1 MSVRLAACV
10 LAATLSLPVA
20 AARAELSDGIDPS
33 ILAPGLVQA
42 SEAIARLEKL
52 TDEAEAIATAIFR
65 VQNEFG
71 ERRLSL
77 AGASPSCE
85 MPWVNDLGERARELG
100 RAFRD
105 AVQSARVQAQRVEA
119 LTVQPT
125 VRPLLD
131 AETNHKVLDLL
142 ARVDDLS
149 RSYPE
154 SASWHE
160 RYIEPS
166 IRGCPLALVPTYG
179 IPPAAA
185 SAATDEDAGAAARK
199 PAPLVAILAFGGGF
213 LCPGAVP
220 AAGVMLVRGKVCYS
234 ESESCS
240 CEPVEVD
247 PATVLGPETNAG
259 SAN

>member
-1 MSVRLAACV
+1 MSVRGAARV
-10 LAATLSLPVA
+10 LAAILSLLATA
-20 AARAELSDGIDPS
+20 AHAELSDGIDPS

-42 SEAIARLEKL
+42 TEAIAKLEKL
-52 TDEAEAIATAIFR
+52 TDEAEAIGTAIFR

-71 ERRLSL
+71 EKRLSVGN
-77 AGASPSCE
+77 APTCE

-131 AETNHKVLDLL
+131 AETNHHVLDLL
-142 ARVDDLS
+142 ARVDELS
-149 RSYPE
+149 RAYPE
-154 SASWHE
+154 SASWHA
-160 RYIEPS
+160 RYIQPS
-166 IRGCPLALVPTYG
+166 IRGCPLGLVPGYG
-179 IPPAAA
+179 IPAPAAS
-185 SAATDEDAGAAARK
+185 SAGDAAAVVVDGRK
-199 PAPLVAILAFGGGF
+199 VSPLVAVIAFGGGF

-234 ESESCS
+234 EAESCS

-247 PATVLGPETNAG
+247 PATVLGPETKAG